1 MTTHSQEVKR
11 LLHKSLLEVKKSSE
25 KQVLNIGICDAV
37 HDVLYGMRKYKYRV
51 AFEQML
57 LELFKK
63 WPEFSGDTY
72 YPVPSCCEGLS
83 SKQAYESLELWGSSP
98 YGDARLRLLNFL
110 IEETK

>member
-11 LLHKSLLEVKKSSE
+11 LLHEALLEVEKRSE
-25 KQVLNIGICDAV
+25 KHALNIDICEGVD
-37 HDVLYGMRKYKYRV
+37 DVLYNMGRYKYRRTI
-51 AFEQML
+51 EQML
-57 LELFKK
+57 LDLFKK

-83 SKQAYESLELWGSSP
+83 SKQAYESIELWGSNP